1 MGPGVGE
8 SECGAWR
15 VSIVIWQNV
24 SRTLKISLDMILPIL
39 GLKYKDRSVPGLK
52 KIDFPFSVIIHST
65 EYSFAKPWSM
75 VIT

>member
-1 MGPGVGE
+1 MGE

-39 GLKYKDRSVPGLK
+39 GLKYKDLHHNVTCERK
-52 KIDFPFSVIIHST
+52 T
-65 EYSFAKPWSM
+65 WKPCKYP
-75 VIT
+75 IKGNG